1 MGDDGGGRSGDDG
14 SRRGGRGAGGGRKPA
29 TPRGGGARGG
39 ARGGASREGTHR
51 GGGGRGS
58 GDDRSPRGTGVERSQ
73 RGGGA
78 RAEGLPPRSP
88 VRSAAPRPP
97 KPALPEEL
105 PRVPKDVHADL
116 RAAVPQGDLSD
127 VVKAYTAAGEA
138 LEGGGL
144 ERADE
149 LLGWAKAVAPRSV
162 MVREALGVTRYQL
175 GDFSTAHSELLAYR
189 RLSGREDQNH
199 LLADCARAAGR
210 HDKVVE
216 YVRAMEADESVHP
229 ERVVEGI
236 IVLAGDRADR
246 GDLRGA
252 LAVLERAGL
261 DPDRVEP
268 WHPRLWYAAGDI
280 AERMGDTQSARD
292 YFEAITAVDD
302 EFLDVEERL
311 ASLGG

>member
-1 MGDDGGGRSGDDG
+1 MGDDGGGRSRDEGA
-14 SRRGGRGAGGGRKPA
+14 RRGGRGPDGGRRGA
-29 TPRGGGARGG
+29 APRGGGARGG
-39 ARGGASREGTHR
+39 GDRDGSHREGAGRGAGEERSSRGAGGDRARR
-51 GGGGRGS
+51 GGG
-58 GDDRSPRGTGVERSQ
+58 T
-73 RGGGA
+73 

-97 KPALPEEL
+97 KPALPDEV

-116 RAAVPQGDLSD
+116 RAAASHGDLND
-127 VVKAYTAAGEA
+127 VVKAYTAAGHA
-138 LEGGGL
+138 LEAGDL

-175 GDFSTAHSELLAYR
+175 GDFATAHSELLAYR

-210 HDKVVE
+210 HEKVVG
-216 YVRAMEADESVHP
+216 YVGAMEGDRSVHP

-261 DPDRVEP
+261 DPDRVEA

-280 AERMGDTQSARD
+280 AERMGDMQAARD

-311 ASLGG
+311 EALGG